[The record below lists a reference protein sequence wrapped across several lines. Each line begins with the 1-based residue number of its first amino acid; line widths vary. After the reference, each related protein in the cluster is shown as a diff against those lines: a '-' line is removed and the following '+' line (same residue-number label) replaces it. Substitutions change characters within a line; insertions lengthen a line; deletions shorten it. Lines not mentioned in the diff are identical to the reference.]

1 MLLKTPP
8 LEKGA
13 AVGRRQ
19 LPRLEVVDHVK
30 GRVEPGHAPVK
41 VLDLGVSGFGIE
53 SSQKFEA
60 GTTHQFRLTLVDGTS
75 TVIPATVVH
84 CEKRLTKDGSDLYLT
99 GLRFAE
105 RPDGSSDVPGEL
117 IDKIMSVMSF
127 DIP

>member
-19 LPRLEVVDHVK
+19 LPRLEVVDHVQ
-30 GRVEPGHAPVK
+30 GRVEPGNVPVK

-60 GTTHQFRLTLVDGTS
+60 GTTQKFRLTLADGTS
-75 TVIPATVVH
+75 TVIAATVVH
-84 CEKRLTKDGSDLYLT
+84 SEKRLTKDGSDLYLT

-105 RPDGSSDVPGEL
+105 QQDGRDVPGEL